1 MKTII
6 VKFIRELLFRTR
18 KNTKDEP
25 IFNKSE
31 RAGLLKPFHPAPSF
45 WALIPLR
52 MDEIKYNQ
60 REKEE

>member
-6 VKFIRELLFRTR
+6 VKFIKELVFRTG
-18 KNTKDEP
+18 KNSKDDP
-25 IFNKSE
+25 IFDKGE
-31 RAGLLKPFHPAPSF
+31 RASLLKPFHPAPSF

-52 MDEIKYNQ
+52 VDEIKYNQ